1 MRFDMKNRKI
11 VFGTLGLL
19 IVILFCIIL
28 LLRKHPKEEV
38 LPTVTTEEAT
48 TQDINIFRSYPGTI
62 RAKQFVEIHARVEG
76 YLESMLFEEGSH
88 IKKNQVLFVIDP
100 KHYQARVDKAK
111 ALLDKSRAQ
120 AQNMERQMNRIKP
133 LYEQNAASQLDYDN
147 AVAAYESARA
157 DVAVCQAD
165 LVQDQLAL
173 SYTTVRSPISGY
185 ISERLV
191 DIGSLVGPGKNSLLA
206 IVVSSDTVFVEFKM
220 TDLDYQICKSRNVN
234 LGRNDTTRKWN
245 PYVKVTLAD
254 KKEYGFCGA
263 VDFADPKVDSRTGTF
278 TVRAALPNPSHELL
292 PGQFTNVTLLMD
304 VREDAVVVP
313 RKAIVIDRSSSFVY
327 VMRND
332 GTVEKR
338 YVELGPEQ
346 DNRVVIERGIR
357 AGENVVTEGHNK
369 LSNGIKAINSSTGTK

>member
-1 MRFDMKNRKI
+1 MKNRKI
-11 VFGTLGLL
+11 LFGSFGLL
-19 IVILFCIIL
+19 IVIISCVL
-28 LLRKHPKEEV
+28 LLLHKHPKEAV
-38 LPTVTTEEAT
+38 FPVVTTEEAA
-48 TQDINIFRSYPGTI
+48 TQDIGIFRSYPGTI
-62 RAKQFVEIHARVEG
+62 KAKQFVEIHARVEG

-88 IKKNQVLFVIDP
+88 IRKNQVLFVIDP
-100 KHYQARVDKAK
+100 KHYKAKVDKAK
-111 ALLDKSRAQ
+111 ALLDKSSAQ
-120 AQNMERQMNRIKP
+120 AKNMERQMNRIKP

-147 AVAAYESARA
+147 AVAAYESAKA

-206 IVVSSDTVFVEFKM
+206 VVVSSDTVFVEFKM

-234 LGRNDTTRKWN
+234 LGQSDTTRKWN

-254 KKEYGFCGA
+254 KKEYGFSGT

-278 TVRAALPNPSHELL
+278 TVRAALPNPAHELL

-304 VREDAVVVP
+304 VRENAVVVP
-313 RKAIVIDRSSSFVY
+313 RKSIIIERSSSYVY
-327 VMRND
+327 VMRDD

-338 YVELGPEQ
+338 FVELGPEQ
-346 DNRVVIERGIR
+346 DNYVVIERGIW
-357 AGENVVTEGHNK
+357 AGEDVVTEGQNK
-369 LSNGIKAINSSTGTK
+369 LSNGIKAITSSNKTE